1 MNYDMFSNN
10 KNDELDPNYIYPRPY
25 IDPMMYVNSYSPN
38 PNQGQNPQS
47 NTVAMEEYMTYMNPY
62 MNNPM
67 MANFDDDM
75 DYDDYYPYVDM
86 NSEGNITQDMG
97 IEAMNQGQFQNPNM
111 NTMPNMNMTP
121 NMQFMPNMNMTPNMQ
136 FMPNMNMTPN
146 MQCMPNMN
154 MMPNMQC
161 IPGMMFPGMMPGM
174 MFPGMMSPYMMMP
187 GIPQIHLE
195 EFDEEEM

>member
-111 NTMPNMNMTP
+111 NITP
-121 NMQFMPNMNMTPNMQ
+121 NMQYMPNMNMTPNMQ

-161 IPGMMFPGMMPGM
+161 IPGMMLPGM